1 MTSSRLTAALLCVA
15 ALLLQGCASIVSGTT
30 QVVSVDT
37 PGCAAASC
45 ELANDKGKWYLGSTP
60 GTITVSR
67 AYGQMMVTC
76 KQNEVVAN
84 GAFNST
90 TKGMAFGNILFGG
103 IIGAGVDMSS
113 GAAYDYPQVM
123 SVPMTCGPKPDQLVA
138 NVQRGTDSR
147 AKPKLGIKVEN
158 VSNAVAAA
166 TGLGTTEGVL
176 VTDVDAGGLGR
187 SMGVKVGQVLV
198 EMNGKRIVN
207 YDGLASDLANAPEL
221 SELEF
226 LVLEGGQ
233 RFKVGG
239 KKGAL

>member
-1 MTSSRLTAALLCVA
+1 M
-15 ALLLQGCASIVSGTT
+15 QGCASIVSGTS
-30 QVVSVDT
+30 QVISVDT

-45 ELANDKGKWYLGSTP
+45 ELTNDKGKWFLGSTP
-60 GTITVSR
+60 GTITVNR
-67 AYGQMMVTC
+67 AYGPMMVSC

-84 GAFNST
+84 GTFNSS

-103 IIGAGVDMSS
+103 VIGAGVDISS
-113 GAAYDYPQVM
+113 GAAYDYPQTM
-123 SVPMTCGPKPDQLVA
+123 SVPMACAPKSEQVVS
-138 NVQRGTDSR
+138 NNQRGPDPR

-166 TGLGTTEGVL
+166 AGLGSTAGVL
-176 VTDVDAGGLGR
+176 VTEVDEAGLGR

-207 YDGLASDLANAPEL
+207 YDALASDLANASEL

-226 LVLEGGQ
+226 VVFEGGQ